1 MDLRNR
7 LIAQQLQDPLRGLR
21 RNSQVRQ
28 LPIHPLGAVPGA
40 EGRRGDR
47 RGRRNPGVQLAADV
61 SQQDLDLLLVEG
73 LDAEPQNTVLND
85 PLGILELAVAADDH
99 EPDLRKL
106 RPGLLDQVQTA
117 NSRHP
122 DIGKHQLRLKL
133 PDFFQALPGAAC
145 LAAGGEAA
153 GFPGDPPPQ
162 TGQDQPFV
170 VN

>member
-1 MDLRNR
+1 MDLRNW

-85 PLGILELAVAADDH
+85 PLGILKLAVAADDH

-106 RPGLLDQVQTA
+106 RPGLLDQVQAA